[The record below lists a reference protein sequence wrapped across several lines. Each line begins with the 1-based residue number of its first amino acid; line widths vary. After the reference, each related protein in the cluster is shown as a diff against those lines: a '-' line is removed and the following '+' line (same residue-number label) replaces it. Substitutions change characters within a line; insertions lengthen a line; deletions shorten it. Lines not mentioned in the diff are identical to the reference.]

1 VYLVKKKID
10 LGTKLLLTNLPNHMT
25 GNVLDFGCG
34 AGVISCFIGKKF
46 NTTRLSL
53 LDVNSLAITSAEKS
67 LALNELQGQVFA
79 SNSLSNVHDSYNH
92 VVSNPPFHQGLKTHY
107 HASESFLSNI
117 GKHLKKDGCVSV
129 VANSFLRYQ
138 PIMQENIGKTK
149 VITKDKGFTIYCAKL
164 LSDN

>member
-53 LDVNSLAITSAEKS
+53 LDVNALAITSAEKKP
-67 LALNELQGQVFA
+67 G
-79 SNSLSNVHDSYNH
+79 
-92 VVSNPPFHQGLKTHY
+92 T
-107 HASESFLSNI
+107 
-117 GKHLKKDGCVSV
+117 
-129 VANSFLRYQ
+129 
-138 PIMQENIGKTK
+138 
-149 VITKDKGFTIYCAKL
+149 
-164 LSDN
+164 